1 MRTRGKIATW
11 KGNKGFGFIIPD
23 SGAKQV
29 FVHISEFKTRDPRPR
44 PGQIVSF
51 SLSTDKQGRPCAVR
65 VAREG
70 EKIQG
75 EIKRNDALLMS
86 AVAVLF
92 LVAVAILVALN
103 KSPVLVLLIYLAVS
117 VVTFIVYAM
126 DKSAAKR
133 GAWRTQE
140 ATLHG
145 LSLIGG
151 WPGALIA
158 QQTLRH
164 KSKKQEFRFVFWFTV
179 VVNVAVF
186 VWLLTASGSAV
197 LKSLLQ

>member
-1 MRTRGKIATW
+1 MRTQGKIATW
-11 KGNKGFGFIIPD
+11 KGNKGFGFITPD

-29 FVHISEFKTRDPRPR
+29 FVHISEFNTRDPRPR
-44 PGQIVSF
+44 PGQIVTF
-51 SLSTDKQGRPCAVR
+51 SLSTDNQGRPCAVR

-92 LVAVAILVALN
+92 LVAVAILIALN
-103 KSPVLVLLIYLAVS
+103 KMPALVLLIYLAVS

-133 GAWRTQE
+133 GAWRTKE

-164 KSKKQEFRFVFWFTV
+164 KSKKEDFRFVFWFTV
-179 VVNVAVF
+179 VVNVAVL
-186 VWLLTASGSAV
+186 VWLLTESGSTYIHQ
-197 LKSLLQ
+197 LIG